1 MLAPAPLGARGMFY
15 ALVRTLLRFAL
26 RCFYRIELA
35 GPALPLEGPL
45 LLVGNHPNAL
55 IDPALL
61 IAVSPRPLTLLA
73 KAPLFRMPV
82 LGSLVRG
89 LGALPVVRAQD
100 GAAPRGSNTE
110 ALQAAERGL
119 ASGRAVALFPEG
131 RSHSEPALGSLK
143 TGAARLALGAGVP
156 VKVVPVGLT
165 YADKGRFRSR
175 VHVEFGPALEVGPG
189 PSTPEAVHGLT
200 ERIAEAL
207 GRLTLNLASWEDL
220 PLIQA
225 AESLYVLATGAP
237 VRDAERE
244 RLFARGLTLIR
255 TEQPRR
261 AAQLQGEVLA
271 LQRRLALTR
280 AEASDLG
287 LRYRPAGV
295 ARFILRN
302 LFAVV
307 VGLPLA
313 LVGLAVFGPPTLLL
327 HSLLRW
333 RHTEEDMAATVKLL
347 VALVLGPLYV
357 ALIAVGVWKLAG
369 PAWAVVWVLGA
380 LPLGVFTRRFFARR
394 AVALAD
400 ARVFFRLGN
409 RSATK
414 RELQETARDL
424 AGRISAVAEELR
436 PRL

>member
-1 MLAPAPLGARGMFY
+1 MIY
-15 ALVRTLLRFAL
+15 AAVRRLLRLVL
-26 RCFYRIELA
+26 RCFYRIEVA
-35 GPALPLEGPL
+35 GPPLPPQGPL

-82 LGSLVRG
+82 LGALVRG

-100 GAAPRGSNTE
+100 GAAPPGSNAS
-110 ALQAAERGL
+110 ALEAAERGL

-131 RSHSEPALGSLK
+131 RGHSEPALGALK
-143 TGAARLALGAGVP
+143 TGAARLALGVGVP
-156 VKVVPVGLT
+156 VAVVPVGLT
-165 YADKGRFRSR
+165 YADKERFRSG
-175 VHVEFGPALEVGPG
+175 VHLEFGPPLEVP
-189 PSTPEAVHGLT
+189 PAQATPEAVHALT
-200 ERIAEAL
+200 ERIAEGL
-207 GRLTLNLASWEDL
+207 KSLTLNLSSWEDL

-225 AESLYVLATGAP
+225 AESLYVLANAAP
-237 VRDAERE
+237 ARDVERE
-244 RLFARGLTLIR
+244 RLFARGLALIR
-255 TEQPRR
+255 AEQPAR
-261 AAQLQGEVLA
+261 AAELQTEVLA

-302 LFAVV
+302 LVAVV

-313 LVGLAVFGPPTLLL
+313 AVGVVAFGPPALLL
-327 HSLLRW
+327 HAVLRW
-333 RHTEEDMAATVKLL
+333 TRTETDMAATVKLL

-357 ALIAVGVWKLAG
+357 LLLAMAVWKLAG
-369 PAWAVVWVLGA
+369 RGWALAWVLAA
-380 LPLGVFTRRFFARR
+380 LPLGLFTRRFLARR
-394 AVALAD
+394 AEALAD

-414 RELQETARDL
+414 RRLQESARAL
-424 AGRISAVAEELR
+424 AGRISVLADEIR

>member
-1 MLAPAPLGARGMFY
+1 MFY

-35 GPALPLEGPL
+35 GPALPPEGPL

-73 KAPLFRMPV
+73 KAPLFRIPV
-82 LGSLVRG
+82 LGALVRG

-100 GAAPRGSNTE
+100 GAASPGSNTSV
-110 ALQAAERGL
+110 LQAAERGL

-131 RSHSEPALGSLK
+131 RSHSEPALGALK

-175 VHVEFGPALEVGPG
+175 VHVEFGPALEVAPV
-189 PSTPEAVHGLT
+189 PPTPAAVHGLT
-200 ERIAEAL
+200 DRIAEAL
-207 GRLTLNLASWEDL
+207 GRLTLNLASWRDL

-237 VRDAERE
+237 EKDAERE

-255 TEQPRR
+255 AEQPER
-261 AAQLQGEVLA
+261 ASQLQGEVLA

-307 VGLPLA
+307 VGLPVA
-313 LVGLAVFGPPTLLL
+313 LVGLVAFGPPTLLL
-327 HSLLRW
+327 HSVLRW
-333 RHTEEDMAATVKLL
+333 GRTEEDMAATVKLL

-357 ALIAVGVWKLAG
+357 ALIAGGVWKLGG
-369 PAWAVVWVLGA
+369 PLWAVVWVLGA
-380 LPLGVFTRRFFARR
+380 LPLGLFTRRFFARR

-414 RELQETARDL
+414 RELQGTARDL
-424 AGRISAVAEELR
+424 SGRINAVAEELR